1 MLKKNM
7 QYFILIIIN
16 KKLKNMFKNFVLL
29 LLSLFLINIS
39 FSFENADNYVQ
50 NADIDY
56 SNEEMIPSD
65 INLDNLLLMELKDGV
80 VVIELYPDKAP
91 WHVYRV
97 KLLTANG
104 FYDGLTFH
112 RVIKNFMA
120 QTGDPTG
127 TGLGGSQYGP
137 LRSEFNDL
145 KHTRGIVSM
154 ARNSDENSANSQFFI
169 VTAKKSPHLD
179 NQYTIFGKV
188 IKGMD
193 LIDNIKVGDNT
204 NNGMVKNP
212 DKIIKMKL
220 VQDMNFNYQDDSEE
234 KIIARKKQ
242 RVAILQSLS
251 ELKEINDKSNME
263 NNENVT
269 LIDRIFKLNSDLD

>member
-1 MLKKNM
+1 MC
-7 QYFILIIIN
+7 YFILIFIN
-16 KKLKNMFKNFVLL
+16 KKSKNMFKSLILL
-29 LLSLFLINIS
+29 TLSLFLINKS
-39 FSFENADNYVQ
+39 FSLEDTNNYNKNSDKNYAEEEVIPDNV
-50 NADIDY
+50 
-56 SNEEMIPSD
+56 
-65 INLDNLLLMELKDGV
+65 NLDNLLLMELKDGV

-104 FYDGLTFH
+104 FYDGLAFH
-112 RVIKNFMA
+112 RVIKNFMV

-127 TGLGGSQYGP
+127 TGMGGSQYGP

-145 KHTRGIVSM
+145 KHIRGIVSM
-154 ARNSDENSANSQFFI
+154 ARSSDVNSANSQFFI
-169 VTAKKSPHLD
+169 VTAKKAPHLD

-193 LIDNIKVGDNT
+193 LIDNIKVGDNA
-204 NNGMVKNP
+204 NNGMVKDP

-234 KIIARKKQ
+234 RIAARKKQ
-242 RVAILQSLS
+242 RIAILQSLS
-251 ELKEINDKSNME
+251 ELKELNDNSNAE
-263 NNENVT
+263 NNENVS

>member
-1 MLKKNM
+1 MC
-7 QYFILIIIN
+7 YFILIFIN
-16 KKLKNMFKNFVLL
+16 KKSKNMFKSLIL
-29 LLSLFLINIS
+29 ITLSLFLINKS
-39 FSFENADNYVQ
+39 FSLEDTNNY
-50 NADIDY
+50 NKNSDKNYA
-56 SNEEMIPSD
+56 EEEVIPD
-65 INLDNLLLMELKDGV
+65 DVNLDNLLLMELKDGV

-112 RVIKNFMA
+112 RVIKNFMV

-127 TGLGGSQYGP
+127 TGMGGSQYGP

-145 KHTRGIVSM
+145 KHIRGIVSM
-154 ARNSDENSANSQFFI
+154 ARSSDVNSANSQFFI
-169 VTAKKSPHLD
+169 VTAKKAPHLD

-204 NNGMVKNP
+204 NNGMVKDP

-234 KIIARKKQ
+234 RIAIRKKQ
-242 RVAILQSLS
+242 RIAILQSLS
-251 ELKEINDKSNME
+251 ELKELNDNSNAE
-263 NNENVT
+263 NNENVS

>member
-1 MLKKNM
+1 MC
-7 QYFILIIIN
+7 YFILIFIN
-16 KKLKNMFKNFVLL
+16 KKSKNMFKSLIL
-29 LLSLFLINIS
+29 ITLSLFLINKS
-39 FSFENADNYVQ
+39 FSLENTNNY
-50 NADIDY
+50 NRNSDKNYA
-56 SNEEMIPSD
+56 EEEVIPD
-65 INLDNLLLMELKDGV
+65 DVNLDNLLLMELKDGV

-127 TGLGGSQYGP
+127 TGMGGSQYGP

-145 KHTRGIVSM
+145 KHIRGIVSM
-154 ARNSDENSANSQFFI
+154 ARSSDINSANSQFFI
-169 VTAKKSPHLD
+169 VTAKKAPHLD

-193 LIDNIKVGDNT
+193 LIDNIKIGDNT
-204 NNGMVKNP
+204 NNGMVKDP

-234 KIIARKKQ
+234 RIAARKKQ
-242 RVAILQSLS
+242 RIAILQSLS
-251 ELKEINDKSNME
+251 ELKELNDNSNAE
-263 NNENVT
+263 NNENVS

>member
-1 MLKKNM
+1 MC
-7 QYFILIIIN
+7 YFILIFIN
-16 KKLKNMFKNFVLL
+16 KKSKNMFKSLILL
-29 LLSLFLINIS
+29 TLSLFLINKS
-39 FSFENADNYVQ
+39 FSLENTNNYNKNSGNNYAEEEVIPDN
-50 NADIDY
+50 
-56 SNEEMIPSD
+56 

-104 FYDGLTFH
+104 LYDGLTFH
-112 RVIKNFMA
+112 RVIKNFMV

-127 TGLGGSQYGP
+127 TGMGGSQYGP

-145 KHTRGIVSM
+145 KHIRGIVSM
-154 ARNSDENSANSQFFI
+154 ARSSDVNSANSQFFI
-169 VTAKKSPHLD
+169 VTAKKAPHLD

-193 LIDNIKVGDNT
+193 LIDNIKVGDNA
-204 NNGMVKNP
+204 NNGMVKDP

-234 KIIARKKQ
+234 RIAIRKKQ
-242 RVAILQSLS
+242 RIAILQSLS
-251 ELKEINDKSNME
+251 ELKELNDNSNAE
-263 NNENVT
+263 NNENVS

>member
-1 MLKKNM
+1 MC
-7 QYFILIIIN
+7 YFILIFIN
-16 KKLKNMFKNFVLL
+16 KKSKNMFKSLILL
-29 LLSLFLINIS
+29 TLSLFLINKS
-39 FSFENADNYVQ
+39 FSLENTNNYNKNSGNNYAEEEVIPDN
-50 NADIDY
+50 
-56 SNEEMIPSD
+56 

-112 RVIKNFMA
+112 RVIKNFMV

-127 TGLGGSQYGP
+127 TGMGGSQYGP

-145 KHTRGIVSM
+145 KHIRGIVSM
-154 ARNSDENSANSQFFI
+154 ARSSDVNSANSQFFI
-169 VTAKKSPHLD
+169 VTAKKAPHLD

-193 LIDNIKVGDNT
+193 LIDNIKVGDNA
-204 NNGMVKNP
+204 NNGMVKDP

-234 KIIARKKQ
+234 RIAIRKKQ
-242 RVAILQSLS
+242 RIAILQSLS
-251 ELKEINDKSNME
+251 ELKELNDNSNAE
-263 NNENVT
+263 NNENVS

>member
-1 MLKKNM
+1 MC
-7 QYFILIIIN
+7 YFILIFIN
-16 KKLKNMFKNFVLL
+16 KKSKNMFKSLILL
-29 LLSLFLINIS
+29 TLSLFLINKS
-39 FSFENADNYVQ
+39 FSLENTNNY
-50 NADIDY
+50 NKNSDKNYA
-56 SNEEMIPSD
+56 EEEVIPD
-65 INLDNLLLMELKDGV
+65 DVNLDNLLLMELKDGV

-112 RVIKNFMA
+112 RVIKNFMV

-127 TGLGGSQYGP
+127 TGMGGSQYGP

-145 KHTRGIVSM
+145 KHIRGIVSM
-154 ARNSDENSANSQFFI
+154 ARSSDVNSANSQFFI
-169 VTAKKSPHLD
+169 VTAKKAPHLD

-193 LIDNIKVGDNT
+193 LIDNIKVGDNA

-234 KIIARKKQ
+234 RIAARKKQ
-242 RVAILQSLS
+242 RIAILQSLS
-251 ELKEINDKSNME
+251 ELKEINDNSNAE
-263 NNENVT
+263 NNENVS

>member
-1 MLKKNM
+1 MC
-7 QYFILIIIN
+7 YFILIFIN
-16 KKLKNMFKNFVLL
+16 KKSKNMFKSLIL
-29 LLSLFLINIS
+29 ITLSLFLINKS
-39 FSFENADNYVQ
+39 FSLEDTNNYNKNSDKNYAEEEVIPDNV
-50 NADIDY
+50 
-56 SNEEMIPSD
+56 
-65 INLDNLLLMELKDGV
+65 NLDNLLLMELKDGV

-127 TGLGGSQYGP
+127 TGMGGSQYGP

-145 KHTRGIVSM
+145 KHIRGIVSM
-154 ARNSDENSANSQFFI
+154 ARSSDVNSANSQFFI
-169 VTAKKSPHLD
+169 VTAKKAPHLD

-204 NNGMVKNP
+204 NNGMVKDP

-234 KIIARKKQ
+234 RIAIRKKQ
-242 RVAILQSLS
+242 RIAILQSLS
-251 ELKEINDKSNME
+251 ELKELNDNSNAE
-263 NNENVT
+263 NNENVS

>member
-1 MLKKNM
+1 MC
-7 QYFILIIIN
+7 YFILIFIN
-16 KKLKNMFKNFVLL
+16 KKSKNMFKSLIL
-29 LLSLFLINIS
+29 ITLSLFLINKS
-39 FSFENADNYVQ
+39 FSLENTNNY
-50 NADIDY
+50 NRNSDKNYA
-56 SNEEMIPSD
+56 EEEVIPD
-65 INLDNLLLMELKDGV
+65 DVNLDNLLLMELKDGV

-127 TGLGGSQYGP
+127 TGMGGSQYGP

-145 KHTRGIVSM
+145 KHIRGIVSM
-154 ARNSDENSANSQFFI
+154 ARSSDINSANSQFFI
-169 VTAKKSPHLD
+169 VTAKKAPHLD

-193 LIDNIKVGDNT
+193 LIDNIKVGDNA
-204 NNGMVKNP
+204 NNGMVKDP

-234 KIIARKKQ
+234 RIAARKKQ
-242 RVAILQSLS
+242 RIAILQSLS
-251 ELKEINDKSNME
+251 ELKELNDNSNAE
-263 NNENVT
+263 NNENVS

>member
-1 MLKKNM
+1 MC
-7 QYFILIIIN
+7 YFILIFIN
-16 KKLKNMFKNFVLL
+16 KKSKNMFKSLILL
-29 LLSLFLINIS
+29 TLSLFLINKS
-39 FSFENADNYVQ
+39 FSLENTNNYNKNSGNNYAEEEVIPDN
-50 NADIDY
+50 
-56 SNEEMIPSD
+56 
-65 INLDNLLLMELKDGV
+65 INLDDLLLMELKDGV

-112 RVIKNFMA
+112 RVIKNFMV

-127 TGLGGSQYGP
+127 TGMGGSQYGP

-145 KHTRGIVSM
+145 KHIRGIVSM
-154 ARNSDENSANSQFFI
+154 ARSSDVNSANSQFFI
-169 VTAKKSPHLD
+169 VTAKKAPHLD

-193 LIDNIKVGDNT
+193 LIDNIKVGDNA
-204 NNGMVKNP
+204 NNGMVKDP

-234 KIIARKKQ
+234 RIVARKKQ
-242 RVAILQSLS
+242 RIAILQSLN
-251 ELKEINDKSNME
+251 ELKEINDNSNAE
-263 NNENVT
+263 NNENVS
-269 LIDRIFKLNSDLD
+269 LIDRIFKLNSELD

>member
-1 MLKKNM
+1 MC
-7 QYFILIIIN
+7 YFILIFIN
-16 KKLKNMFKNFVLL
+16 KKSKNMFKSLILL
-29 LLSLFLINIS
+29 TLSLFLINKS
-39 FSFENADNYVQ
+39 FSLENTNNYNKNSGNNYAEEEVIPDN
-50 NADIDY
+50 
-56 SNEEMIPSD
+56 

-127 TGLGGSQYGP
+127 TGMGGSQYGP

-145 KHTRGIVSM
+145 KHIRGIVSM
-154 ARNSDENSANSQFFI
+154 ARSSDVNSANSQFFI
-169 VTAKKSPHLD
+169 VTAKKAPHLD

-193 LIDNIKVGDNT
+193 LIDNIKVGDNA
-204 NNGMVKNP
+204 NNGMVKDP

-234 KIIARKKQ
+234 RIAIRKKQ
-242 RVAILQSLS
+242 RIAILQSLS
-251 ELKEINDKSNME
+251 ELKELNDNSNAE
-263 NNENVT
+263 NNENVS

>member
-1 MLKKNM
+1 MC
-7 QYFILIIIN
+7 YFILIFIN
-16 KKLKNMFKNFVLL
+16 KKSKNMFKSLIL
-29 LLSLFLINIS
+29 ITLSLFLINKS
-39 FSFENADNYVQ
+39 FSLENTNNYNKNSGNNYAEEEVIPDN
-50 NADIDY
+50 
-56 SNEEMIPSD
+56 
-65 INLDNLLLMELKDGV
+65 INLDDLLLMELKDGV

-112 RVIKNFMA
+112 RVIKNFMV

-127 TGLGGSQYGP
+127 TGMGGSQYGP

-145 KHTRGIVSM
+145 KHIRGIVSM
-154 ARNSDENSANSQFFI
+154 ARSSDVNSANSQFFI
-169 VTAKKSPHLD
+169 VTAKKAPHLD

-193 LIDNIKVGDNT
+193 LIDNIKVGDNA
-204 NNGMVKNP
+204 NNGMVKDP

-234 KIIARKKQ
+234 RIVARKKQ
-242 RVAILQSLS
+242 RIAILQSLN
-251 ELKEINDKSNME
+251 ELKEINDNSNAE
-263 NNENVT
+263 NNENVS
-269 LIDRIFKLNSDLD
+269 LIDRIFKLNSELD

>member
-1 MLKKNM
+1 MC
-7 QYFILIIIN
+7 YFILIFIN
-16 KKLKNMFKNFVLL
+16 KKSKNMFKSLIL
-29 LLSLFLINIS
+29 ITLSLFLINKS
-39 FSFENADNYVQ
+39 FSLEDTNNY
-50 NADIDY
+50 NKNSDKNYA
-56 SNEEMIPSD
+56 EEEVIPD
-65 INLDNLLLMELKDGV
+65 DVNLDNLLLMELKDGV

-127 TGLGGSQYGP
+127 TSMGGSQYGP

-145 KHTRGIVSM
+145 KHIRGIVSM
-154 ARNSDENSANSQFFI
+154 ARSSDVNSANSQFFI
-169 VTAKKSPHLD
+169 VTAKKAPHLD

-193 LIDNIKVGDNT
+193 LIDNIKVGDNA
-204 NNGMVKNP
+204 NNGMVKDP

-234 KIIARKKQ
+234 RIAARKKQ
-242 RVAILQSLS
+242 RIAILQSLS
-251 ELKEINDKSNME
+251 ELKELNDNSNAE
-263 NNENVT
+263 NNENVS